1 MTQFFADAEASFN
14 DAKFVFYGYPFD
26 GTACFRKGTS
36 KAPDEIRKHSYNFET
51 YLMELGIDLCDV
63 SANDWGNLKITKN
76 QDKNEKSLT
85 ELVSKIVGVSK
96 FPIGIGG
103 EHSLTPAA
111 VQAVH
116 SKYPNLSV
124 VILDA
129 HLDFRHEYEGN
140 SKSHATV
147 TRRVSEIV
155 GLDKVRSIGIRS
167 VSQSEIS
174 EARAVGLKFLES
186 GWIELREYLADVIDE
201 LDGPVYLSLDMDA
214 IDPAFAPGVGTPEP
228 FGMTPY
234 EVLQT
239 INFFADRIV
248 GFDCV
253 EVCPK
258 YDNGNTSAL
267 AARIIRH
274 LVGAVW
280 QSQERFKYPRA

>member
-1 MTQFFADAEASFN
+1 VTQFFADAEASFN

-85 ELVSKIVGVSK
+85 ELVSKIVDVSK

-280 QSQERFKYPRA
+280 QSQERFK

>member
-1 MTQFFADAEASFN
+1 MSEFFADAESSYNEAR
-14 DAKFVFYGYPFD
+14 FVYYGYPFD

-36 KAPDEIRKHSYNFET
+36 EAPDAIRKNSYNFET
-51 YLMELGIDLCDV
+51 YLLELGIDLSDV
-63 SANDWGNLKITKN
+63 SANDWGNLELTKD
-76 QDKNEKSLT
+76 QDKNEKLL
-85 ELVSKIVGVSK
+85 EDLVSKIVNDGK
-96 FPIGIGG
+96 FPVGLGG

-111 VQAVH
+111 VKAAH
-116 SKYPNLSV
+116 SKYPNLAV

-129 HLDFRHEYEGN
+129 HLDFRKEYEGN
-140 SKSHATV
+140 AKSHATV

-155 GLDKVRSIGIRS
+155 GVDNVRSVGIRS
-167 VSQSEIS
+167 VSQTELT
-174 EARAVGLKFLES
+174 EARSIGLKFVES
-186 GWIELREYLADVIDE
+186 GWTELREYLADVIDD

-234 EVLQT
+234 EIVQT

-253 EVCPK
+253 EVCPPH
-258 YDNGNTSAL
+258 DNGNTSAL
-267 AARIIRH
+267 AARLTRH

-280 QSQERFKYPRA
+280 QSQERFK

>member
-63 SANDWGNLKITKN
+63 SANDWGNLKTTKN

-85 ELVSKIVGVSK
+85 ELVSKIVDSSK

-174 EARAVGLKFLES
+174 EARTVGLKFLES

-280 QSQERFKYPRA
+280 QSQERFK

>member
-85 ELVSKIVGVSK
+85 ELVSKIVDASK

-280 QSQERFKYPRA
+280 QSQERFK